1 MWGFFGGLGEIW
13 LWIVIAVH
21 TRSAP
26 KADGLLYRVF
36 GGLSLPDDQPSWVE
50 CWQDCLAGYLLRR
63 ALDPGHSLSLFC
75 YPVAVLLLCG
85 RLVSMPPSGLINQSV
100 ASTEVQPGNQFQNSF
115 LESPPSSVLP
125 LAFLTRPVIHD
136 SGFSSSQ
143 ALSGSWRSVTQ
154 T

>member
-1 MWGFFGGLGEIW
+1 MF
-13 LWIVIAVH
+13 AMH

-85 RLVSMPPSGLINQSV
+85 RLVSMPPSELINQSV
-100 ASTEVQPGNQFQNSF
+100 ASTEVQPGNQFQNPF
-115 LESPPSSVLP
+115 LESLPSPFLP
-125 LAFLTRPVIHD
+125 LAFLNKA
-136 SGFSSSQ
+136 SNS
-143 ALSGSWRSVTQ
+143 
-154 T
+154 